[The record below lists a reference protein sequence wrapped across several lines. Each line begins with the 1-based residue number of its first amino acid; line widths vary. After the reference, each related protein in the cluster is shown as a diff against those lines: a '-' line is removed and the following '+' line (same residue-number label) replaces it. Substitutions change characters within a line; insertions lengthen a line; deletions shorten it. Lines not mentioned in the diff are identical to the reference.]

1 MTREQYDKL
10 SLVEK
15 EYALLGS
22 AVVDNKVDGIENKSK
37 SVTVKKLPLKVEKI
51 DKVKIKKKKKINQFK
66 MKAHKGGIYKCSF
79 DGEKNSQSYIVLT
92 MFMLKI
98 QV

>member
-1 MTREQYDKL
+1 MVLKIDTKVSDGVTYNIYENKYALSLGVTYSNYMTREQYDKL

-51 DKVKIKKKKKINQFK
+51 DKVKIKRKRRLT
-66 MKAHKGGIYKCSF
+66 
-79 DGEKNSQSYIVLT
+79 NS
-92 MFMLKI
+92 K
-98 QV
+98 

>member
-1 MTREQYDKL
+1 MTREQYDKLSLVEKEYALLGSALGVTYSNYMTREQYDKL

-37 SVTVKKLPLKVEKI
+37 SVTVKKLP
-51 DKVKIKKKKKINQFK
+51 Q
-66 MKAHKGGIYKCSF
+66 
-79 DGEKNSQSYIVLT
+79 SQL
-92 MFMLKI
+92 
-98 QV
+98 Q

>member
-22 AVVDNKVDGIENKSK
+22 AVVDNKVDGIEK
-37 SVTVKKLPLKVEKI
+37 
-51 DKVKIKKKKKINQFK
+51 
-66 MKAHKGGIYKCSF
+66 
-79 DGEKNSQSYIVLT
+79 
-92 MFMLKI
+92 
-98 QV
+98 